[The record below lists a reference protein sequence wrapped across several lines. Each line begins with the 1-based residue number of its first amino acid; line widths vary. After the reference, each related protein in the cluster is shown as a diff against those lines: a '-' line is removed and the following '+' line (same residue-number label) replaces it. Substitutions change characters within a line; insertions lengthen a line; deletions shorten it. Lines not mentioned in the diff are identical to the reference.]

1 MLGKLNDKVRVLQKG
16 DYWYWTGKIIGR
28 FFTFNANIS
37 PKGSPHYIVQLRHP
51 KTEKV
56 ELVTFIDFELER
68 I

>member
-1 MLGKLNDKVRVLQKG
+1 MLGKLNDKVRVLAKG

-28 FFTFNANIS
+28 FFTFDMT
-37 PKGSPHYIVQLRHP
+37 PKGLPNYIVQLKHP
-51 KTEKV
+51 KTDTV